1 MNGKPLLA
9 VLLLGTVL
17 VAAAPA
23 ATQERKR
30 LAVFARLEPG
40 LWELREFGNPAA
52 PRRSLCLAD
61 PQVLMQIEH
70 RGMPC
75 TSVVLADRRESATVH
90 YTCPASGYGRTSVR
104 WMSPRLITVDTQ
116 GIRDN
121 RPFAYRADA
130 RRLRNCRR

>member
-1 MNGKPLLA
+1 MTGKPLTA
-9 VLLLGTVL
+9 VLLLAAIL
-17 VAAAPA
+17 AAAAPA
-23 ATQERKR
+23 PTQERKR
-30 LAVFARLEPG
+30 LTVFSNVEPG
-40 LWELREFGNPAA
+40 LWELHEFGNPTA

-61 PQVLMQIEH
+61 PSVLMQVEH

-75 TSVVLADRRESATVH
+75 SSVVLANGPDSATVH

-104 WMSPRLITVDTQ
+104 RISPRLVTVDTQ

-130 RRLRNCRR
+130 RRLRGCVR